1 MDASIV
7 ERMKRAHTEHPESV
21 VTVFTLSGHVL
32 SGRIVALGGM
42 VVLEAGK
49 ERAEV
54 PQDRIEAF
62 SLRET

>member
-7 ERMKRAHTEHPESV
+7 ERLKRAHVEHPDAI

-32 SGRIVALGGM
+32 SGRIVTIGGM
-42 VVLEAGK
+42 VVLEAAK
-49 ERAEV
+49 EQAEV

>member
-7 ERMKRAHTEHPESV
+7 ERLKRAHGEHGDAVFS
-21 VTVFTLSGHVL
+21 VFTLSGHVL
-32 SGRIVALGGM
+32 SGRIVAIGGM

-49 ERAEV
+49 EQAEV

-62 SLRET
+62 SLRQP